1 MRVPLLIKEN
11 TCLRSLSL
19 TFFLL
24 LSLQLNALAQK
35 SDSTDKLE
43 EPLFKPFIERYILD
57 ELKTLRENQAD
68 LKKQTIEKITA
79 AELNSADRAMKYT
92 TDTTNNIFY
101 IITIAASILVVIGWR
116 SLSDI
121 KRRVEQ
127 ITEDKINKATTDYEK
142 RLTELEIDLKK
153 RTNELMKTQEKLA
166 VTNQIQ
172 SIWRRV
178 SIEDKIE
185 EKIHLYDQ
193 ILELVPNNVEALTY
207 KADGLLDIGEI
218 RWANS
223 LSNQAIEIDPEY
235 YLAYWQRA
243 CSNAKLGNKSEA
255 LKDLEMSIELSDL
268 TKTEL
273 INEPMFD
280 EIKESSK
287 FNKILS
293 KLK

>member
-1 MRVPLLIKEN
+1 MNTALLIKES
-11 TCLRSLSL
+11 TLRSLSL
-19 TFFLL
+19 TLFLL
-24 LSLQLNALAQK
+24 LCFQLNVLAQK
-35 SDSTDKLE
+35 SDSTENLE

-57 ELKTLRENQAD
+57 ELKTLRENQAE
-68 LKKQTIEKITA
+68 LKKETIEKITA
-79 AELNSADRAMKYT
+79 AELNSADRAMQYT

-142 RLTELEIDLKK
+142 RLTELESDLKI
-153 RTNELMKTQEKLA
+153 RTSQLMKTQEKLA
-166 VTNQIQ
+166 ITNQIQ
-172 SIWRRV
+172 SIWRRA

-193 ILELVPNNVEALTY
+193 ILELAPDNVEALTY

-223 LSNQAIEIDPEY
+223 LSNQAIDIDPEY

-243 CSNAKLGNKSEA
+243 CSNAKLGNKNEA

-273 INEPMFD
+273 INEPMFE

-293 KLK
+293 RLK